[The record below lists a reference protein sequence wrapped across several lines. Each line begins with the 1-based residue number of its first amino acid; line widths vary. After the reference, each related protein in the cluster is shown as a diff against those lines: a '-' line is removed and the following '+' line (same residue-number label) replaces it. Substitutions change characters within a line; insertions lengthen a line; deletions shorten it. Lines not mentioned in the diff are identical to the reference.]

1 MVTDVVR
8 ALAPPGAA
16 AGGAT
21 EPESGATTKTEAA
34 APSAASDS
42 VSENLSGSSPADA
55 VEGAVSEAAA
65 ATTAAAVGEA
75 IRAPD
80 GEGGAAQSGAAS
92 EEAPPEPSPRAA
104 VAPAAAAVGRRA
116 SAAATHQPEGNAT
129 GSAIAASNRPEVTQ
143 RRNAE
148 GVRINAADAAETGE
162 VNQNSFEA
170 ALRAAIARAMP
181 DASNESDARD
191 VMKTGA
197 SSARDQLQVTMGEQ
211 QTAAVGNLPG
221 AVSEEAPAGPPPSG
235 GEEVELVPEAV
246 GPAPEGVSAGPVV
259 PPPSTPAA
267 VNTSANRDGA
277 DSLAAENNIT
287 DRQLAS
293 GNDPQFQAT
302 LGARDEAETHDRE
315 APAALREAEASDR
328 QNTQGRAAGAI
339 AGGLTD
345 FHTTRTAQMGDVATQ
360 QTTTQSDT
368 ERRKQEITEDI
379 EAIGLAVRTDVTRI
393 LREMDEGAA
402 ELFNTAI
409 EDAMQD
415 YDAAF
420 AEEKGGL
427 LTSVG
432 DFLTGDWGDERFNRA
447 LALGR
452 RAFEARVETAITDIA
467 AFVERK
473 LTEAR
478 DRITEGRT
486 EIETYMT
493 ENVSEAEREL
503 AETAATAITADFDA
517 LETEVSD
524 RRDALVDNMVDIYRQ
539 GIERRNAR
547 EEQLQEENKSFWQR
561 VYDATVGVIQKVI
574 EFKNMLLGIL
584 SRAAAVVEAIIQDPI
599 GFLRNLIA
607 GIGAGL
613 ERFVSN
619 IGENLKNALMGWL
632 FGALE
637 GAGIKLPDK
646 FDLKG
651 FLDVVLQVLGLTK
664 ENVRAR
670 AVGILGEDMVAK
682 IEGAVDFLRI
692 LFTEGPAG
700 IWQMLLEKL
709 STIKDVIIDEIKS
722 WVITKIVEAG
732 IKWII
737 GLLNPA
743 GAFVKACMMIYDIV
757 IFFIERGQQ
766 IIAAVNAIINALG
779 TIVAGNI
786 GAMAAAVE
794 GALNRILPVVISF
807 LASLLGLG
815 GISEKIRGF
824 IEKVQEPVNKAIDW
838 VINLGV
844 GMARRIAGL
853 LGGKEDDNV
862 EEDADDPEKELK
874 LQRAREDLLVFEAEQ
889 GDGGGVDLAEAEA
902 TAAKLKQNH
911 PVISGIRVEAQ
922 DDHWLYHISASASRA
937 TPGQER
943 RVAGFT
949 ENQIVRAKDR
959 AVTIVKGD
967 LQLRSDF
974 NAKVSDYDEQLQD
987 SSQRI
992 VVASREDQIALGI
1005 ATERR
1010 IASSGARGVPG
1021 SRRPY
1026 QIGAGNVSV
1035 TNRRFGPTRPNPVI
1049 HDERSRAPGYPEM
1062 QVAIA
1067 TAARSL
1073 GMNRGQLETV
1083 MAYWRRNLSLP
1094 PGYAG
1099 QAAAADLERELRSLE
1114 AIRMISERQRGQTS
1128 MASTAMGE
1136 FEMQQAALADPEGE
1150 VTPLILMPVT
1160 TGQPEAVPG
1169 GSAALRGA
1177 EDRARGDTLRDHR
1190 VANPTSERGRNR
1202 QQQFDNAAEHH
1213 ATASLRQVTV
1223 LLESDRGNS
1232 ISNEDDLVNEFI
1244 AIIRQMMLR

>member
-1 MVTDVVR
+1 M
-8 ALAPPGAA
+8 
-16 AGGAT
+16 
-21 EPESGATTKTEAA
+21 
-34 APSAASDS
+34 
-42 VSENLSGSSPADA
+42 
-55 VEGAVSEAAA
+55 
-65 ATTAAAVGEA
+65 
-75 IRAPD
+75 
-80 GEGGAAQSGAAS
+80 
-92 EEAPPEPSPRAA
+92 
-104 VAPAAAAVGRRA
+104 APAAAAVGRRA
-116 SAAATHQPEGNAT
+116 GAAATHQPEGNAT
-129 GSAIAASNRPEVTQ
+129 DSAIAASNRPEMTQ

-148 GVRINAADAAETGE
+148 GAGITAADAAETGE
-162 VNQNSFEA
+162 VNQNSFET
-170 ALRAAIARAMP
+170 ALRVAIARAMP
-181 DASNESDARD
+181 DARNESDARE
-191 VMKTGA
+191 VMAEGA
-197 SSARDQLQVTMGEQ
+197 GRAASQVQETLGEQ
-211 QTAAVGNLPG
+211 QTAAIGNLP
-221 AVSEEAPAGPPPSG
+221 ATVSEEAQLDPSAQPG

-267 VNTSANRDGA
+267 VDTSTNRDGA
-277 DSLAAENNIT
+277 DALAADNNIT

-315 APAALREAEASDR
+315 APAALREAEGADR
-328 QNTQGRAAGAI
+328 QNTHARAAGAI
-339 AGGLTD
+339 TGGLTD
-345 FHTTRTAQMGDVATQ
+345 FQNMRTTEMGDVATQ

-379 EAIGLAVRTDVTRI
+379 EAIGLAVRADVIRI
-393 LREMDEGAA
+393 LQEMDDGAA
-402 ELFNTAI
+402 DLFQTAI
-409 EDAMQD
+409 DEAMDD
-415 YDAAF
+415 YDNAF

-447 LALGR
+447 LAQGR

-478 DRITEGRT
+478 DRIAEGRT

-547 EEQLQEENKSFWQR
+547 EEQLQEENKSFWER

-637 GAGIKLPDK
+637 GAGINLPDK

-815 GISEKIRGF
+815 GISEKIRGV
-824 IEKVQEPVNKAIDW
+824 IEKVQEPVNRAIDW

-844 GMARRIAGL
+844 SMARRIAGL
-853 LGGKEDDNV
+853 FSRDEPEQESVEDGDGVNPHDLTPEQRLARAEEQLPAKINRELVDGISTEALERKLAVWREEYGLRELVIQNGGIVAKINPESRLADAHPMRKQQIGGLLEEILESAEADFLTEYEAQQSRESRQHDVEADAAAIGGSSDFQNMDRVDAVRFMRRIQTGRTQLRPPQYDYSERPNPRLLPGPPGTTIYQNHPNLLSATYQSGAGSYDSMHEIMEGAGQDEADLARARARLASPSRTSLTGTVEPARVPGGLGWRMIAEGEV
-862 EEDADDPEKELK
+862 SAGLAVPEDADIGALAPMAADQATVAAELDFGMRGPAS
-874 LQRAREDLLVFEAEQ
+874 LRPGQAEQ
-889 GDGGGVDLAEAEA
+889 AGVATSIRHERIANIFSVLEAFVAEPDVELHGTDAALANLAEAFRA
-902 TAAKLKQNH
+902 
-911 PVISGIRVEAQ
+911 
-922 DDHWLYHISASASRA
+922 WLSIHFPDGGESY
-937 TPGQER
+937 
-943 RVAGFT
+943 T
-949 ENQIVRAKDR
+949 E
-959 AVTIVKGD
+959 
-967 LQLRSDF
+967 
-974 NAKVSDYDEQLQD
+974 E
-987 SSQRI
+987 
-992 VVASREDQIALGI
+992 E
-1005 ATERR
+1005 
-1010 IASSGARGVPG
+1010 
-1021 SRRPY
+1021 
-1026 QIGAGNVSV
+1026 
-1035 TNRRFGPTRPNPVI
+1035 
-1049 HDERSRAPGYPEM
+1049 
-1062 QVAIA
+1062 
-1067 TAARSL
+1067 
-1073 GMNRGQLETV
+1073 
-1083 MAYWRRNLSLP
+1083 
-1094 PGYAG
+1094 
-1099 QAAAADLERELRSLE
+1099 LE
-1114 AIRMISERQRGQTS
+1114 A
-1128 MASTAMGE
+1128 
-1136 FEMQQAALADPEGE
+1136 
-1150 VTPLILMPVT
+1150 
-1160 TGQPEAVPG
+1160 
-1169 GSAALRGA
+1169 
-1177 EDRARGDTLRDHR
+1177 
-1190 VANPTSERGRNR
+1190 
-1202 QQQFDNAAEHH
+1202 
-1213 ATASLRQVTV
+1213 ATASLRRDITGFMHRMGD
-1223 LLESDRGNS
+1223 E
-1232 ISNEDDLVNEFI
+1232 
-1244 AIIRQMMLR
+1244 